1 MSLSLTLCSF
11 PQSRKKK
18 ISLVSKTVLRS
29 GVGYMSSG
37 YRDVNRESPRQKMPR
52 DSESLLSF
60 LVTVTEMPQR

>member
-1 MSLSLTLCSF
+1 MCSF
-11 PQSRKKK
+11 LQSRKK
-18 ISLVSKTVLRS
+18 ISLVLKTFLTS

-52 DSESLLSF
+52 DSESLFSF

>member
-18 ISLVSKTVLRS
+18 ISLVSKTVLTS

-52 DSESLLSF
+52 DSESLFSF

>member
-11 PQSRKKK
+11 PQSRKK
-18 ISLVSKTVLRS
+18 ISLVSKTVLTS
-29 GVGYMSSG
+29 GVGYMSSD

-52 DSESLLSF
+52 DSESLFSF

>member
-11 PQSRKKK
+11 PQSRKK
-18 ISLVSKTVLRS
+18 TVLTS

-52 DSESLLSF
+52 DSESLFSF